1 MASFIFDFDGTIAD
15 SRDFIID
22 FIAKEAGRYP
32 LDTVKKHELY
42 GLSVIAVARHLGFK
56 WYQLPKLML
65 KGRNNMS
72 KIIHHLKPF
81 PGVIEVINKINHE
94 GHQVFIVSSNS
105 VKNIRSFLKHNK
117 IDEEILAVYGGIEVF
132 GKAPIFRNVIK
143 EFNLDINETVC
154 IGDELRDIEAAQS
167 VGLRQVGVTW
177 GFASIEQIRET
188 SPTWIAQMP
197 SELLRILEEI

>member
-15 SRDFIID
+15 SRDYIID
-22 FIAKEAGRYP
+22 FIAKEAGKYP
-32 LDTVKKHELY
+32 LNLVKKHELY

-56 WYQLPKLML
+56 WYQLPSLLL
-65 KGRNNMS
+65 KGRSNMG

-105 VKNIRSFLKHNK
+105 VKNIRSFLKHYK

-132 GKAPIFRNVIK
+132 GKAPIFRDVIK
-143 EFNLDINETVC
+143 EFNLEVNETIC

-167 VGLRQVGVTW
+167 VGLKQVGVTW

-188 SPTWIAQMP
+188 KPTWIAEKP
-197 SELLRILEEI
+197 VELLRILEEI